1 MKKIISSI
9 IFIFSVAL
17 LSIFITILVSENST
31 IVSYLYKDKIVKEV
45 EDKISLNVNFNDL
58 RVKWEGLNPQLW
70 VKSFPLYSEIVKIY
84 IQRNFIFY
92 FFYNFIF
99 IQITNNSGIF

>member
-17 LSIFITILVSENST
+17 LSIFITILVSENSN

-58 RVKWEGLNPQLW
+58 RVKWEGLNLS
-70 VKSFPLYSEIVKIY
+70 SFLMICRFIAKKIIVL
-84 IQRNFIFY
+84 F
-92 FFYNFIF
+92 
-99 IQITNNSGIF
+99 